1 MLKRVESGSGQ
12 RLEGDETGR
21 GADLLVHSLKAAGVT
36 RIYSLSGNQ
45 IMPVYDACIDA
56 GIEIV
61 HTRHEAAAVF
71 MADAHA
77 QITGGLGVA
86 LVTAAPG
93 AMNSLGALYSAR
105 TSESPVL
112 ILTGD
117 SSVSQ
122 DGMGAFQ
129 ELDQVSIIGP
139 LVKSSQRPEDVEALA
154 EALTDAIITARSGR
168 PGPVHIAL
176 PFDVLETETTFGP
189 IDPSCFDISD
199 QAGTEE
205 DCAALL
211 DAVDRAERPLVL
223 MGPSLSATRQGDLA
237 VRLAD
242 ALDCPVV
249 VMESPRGL
257 KDPSLGAFAAIL
269 PKADLIVTLGKPIDF
284 TLAFG
289 KPAAPGC
296 RWLVLDPD
304 SAEIERAR
312 RNLGNGLMR
321 AIQAEARPFAE
332 NVIERARRKTGAAR
346 SDWRET
352 AARMIAVRSEADLN
366 GSEGRVTPQ
375 ALTLAVQRRLDEAGE
390 SIVVCDGG
398 EFGQWAQAGTNGT
411 RRIVN
416 GTSGAIGGSP
426 CYGLAAKLA
435 RPQAMVYAL
444 MGDGTLGF
452 HLAEFETAAR
462 EGAAFVAIVGND
474 MCWNAEHQIQLRQY
488 GPDRLIG
495 CQLSDARYDL
505 AVAALGGHGEFV
517 TDIADLDAALAR
529 AEASG
534 KVALVNVLIEGRPA
548 PSGAGH

>member
-1 MLKRVESGSGQ
+1 MLKQVEAGSGQ

-21 GADLLVHSLKAAGVT
+21 GADLLVRSLKAAGVT

-93 AMNSLGALYSAR
+93 AMNALGALYSAR

-129 ELDQVSIIGP
+129 ELDQVSIVRP
-139 LVKSSQRPEDVEALA
+139 LVKSSQRPETVEALGS
-154 EALTDAIITARSGR
+154 ALTDAIRTARSGR

-176 PFDVLETETTFGP
+176 PFDVLETETTFVP
-189 IDPSCFDISD
+189 IDPSRFDISD

-237 VRLAD
+237 ERFSN

-257 KDPSLGAFAAIL
+257 KDPSLGAFASVL
-269 PKADLIVTLGKPIDF
+269 SKADLIVTFGKPIDF
-284 TLAFG
+284 TLGFG
-289 KPAAPGC
+289 KPAAPDC
-296 RWLVLDPD
+296 RWIVLDPD

-312 RNLGNGLMR
+312 RNLGTGLIH

-332 NVIERARRKTGAAR
+332 SVIGCARRETRAAR

-352 AARMIAVRSEADLN
+352 ATRLIAARSEADRTE
-366 GSEGRVTPQ
+366 SEGRVTPQ
-375 ALTLAVQRRLDEAGE
+375 ALTRAVQSRLDKAGE

-416 GTSGAIGGSP
+416 GPSGAIGGSP

-435 RPQAMVYAL
+435 RPQALVYAL
-444 MGDGTLGF
+444 MGDGTVGF

-517 TDIADLDAALAR
+517 SDIADLDAALAR

-548 PSGAGH
+548 PSGTGH